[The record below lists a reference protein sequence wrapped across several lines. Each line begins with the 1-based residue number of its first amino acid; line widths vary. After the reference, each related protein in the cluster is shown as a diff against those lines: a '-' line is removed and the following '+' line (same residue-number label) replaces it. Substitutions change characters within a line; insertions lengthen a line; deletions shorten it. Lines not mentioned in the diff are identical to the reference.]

1 MLVMSTK
8 AHRYNLGMKTYAILD
23 HDIFSVHLS
32 IRYNFYCDTR
42 HMKIESI
49 YEISE

>member
-8 AHRYNLGMKTYAILD
+8 AHRYNLGMKTYATLE
-23 HDIFSVHLS
+23 HDIFRYS

>member
-8 AHRYNLGMKTYAILD
+8 AHRYNLGMKTYAILE
-23 HDIFSVHLS
+23 HDIFSVS